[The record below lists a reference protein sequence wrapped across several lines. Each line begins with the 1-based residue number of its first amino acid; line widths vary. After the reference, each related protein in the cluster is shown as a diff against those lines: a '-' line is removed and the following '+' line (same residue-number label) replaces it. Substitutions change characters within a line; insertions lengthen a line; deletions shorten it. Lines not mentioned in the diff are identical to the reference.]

1 MSLFMFHHTQTRP
14 ACHWRRILLGAG
26 LCALLLSGTALASPT
41 LQPGS
46 HGHDVLVLQ
55 QKLQKIGYNVG
66 GADGIYGQGTERA
79 VAEFQRDN
87 KIRITG
93 VVNNSTWR
101 ALLKAK
107 KRPWGSQVKPPAH
120 NKPAVPQ
127 PNGGWAQSRELAPNG
142 TTILPRSKVQSLI
155 FTAKK
160 YMGTPYVFG
169 GSTPKAFDCSGY
181 LQYIFREN
189 GIEIPR
195 TADEQYKLG
204 RRTTS
209 ARELVPGDLVFFT
222 TYEPGASHCGLYLGQ
237 GDFIHASSSKG
248 VRVDNL
254 SNGYWAPKYLGGKHI
269 VK

>member
-1 MSLFMFHHTQTRP
+1 LKRFHLKP
-14 ACHWRRILLGAG
+14 ILLGAG
-26 LCALLLSGTALASPT
+26 LGILLLSGTALASPT
-41 LQPGS
+41 LQAGS

-93 VVNNSTWR
+93 IVNNSTWR

-107 KRPWGSQVKPPAH
+107 KRPWGSDAKPPVKVKPSTTPSV
-120 NKPAVPQ
+120 NT
-127 PNGGWAQSRELAPNG
+127 GGTWAPSRELAPNNVP
-142 TTILPRSKVQSLI
+142 ILPRSKVQSLI

-204 RRTTS
+204 RRTAS